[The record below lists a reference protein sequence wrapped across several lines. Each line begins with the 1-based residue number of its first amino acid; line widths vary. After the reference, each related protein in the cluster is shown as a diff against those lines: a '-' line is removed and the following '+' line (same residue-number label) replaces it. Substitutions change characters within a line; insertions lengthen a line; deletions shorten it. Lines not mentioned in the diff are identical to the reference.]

1 MWVVK
6 IGGSLGRD
14 PLLREWLKLLSEQ
27 GGGRVVVVPGGG
39 GFADQVRDYQTQWR
53 FNDLVAHNMAVLAMV
68 QYAMMMQGLCPD
80 ECPGLSLAVDDES
93 VRKVLRNA
101 GVALWAPFPLL
112 REAADE
118 MTNWDVTSDS
128 IAAWLSNR
136 LNAER
141 LILVKSSPLVSS
153 MRLGTPI
160 EAYADREIV
169 DPSFMRFTAD
179 VPYPVDVLHKG
190 DLATMRELLAPTAA
204 GCLHACSMAGDTTAQ
219 R

>member
-68 QYAMMMQGLCPD
+68 QYAMMMQGLY
-80 ECPGLSLAVDDES
+80 PGLSLAVDDDS

-112 REAADE
+112 REAPDE

-141 LILVKSSPLVSS
+141 LILVKSSPLASS
-153 MRLGTPI
+153 MRPGTPI

-190 DLATMRELLAPTAA
+190 DLATLRELLAPSA
-204 GCLHACSMAGDTTAQ
+204 GCLNACSMAGDNAAQ

>member
-39 GFADQVRDYQTQWR
+39 GFADQVRDYQAQWR

-68 QYAMMMQGLCPD
+68 QYAMMMQGLH
-80 ECPGLSLAVDDES
+80 PGLSLAVDDES

-112 REAADE
+112 REAPDE

-141 LILVKSSPLVSS
+141 LILVKSSPLVAS
-153 MRLGTPI
+153 MRSGTPLA
-160 EAYADREIV
+160 AYADREIV
-169 DPSFMRFTAD
+169 DPGFMHFTAD

-190 DLATMRELLAPTAA
+190 DLATMRELLAPTAT
-204 GCLHACSMAGDTTAQ
+204 GCLNACGMAGDTAAQ
-219 R
+219 G

>member
-14 PLLREWLKLLSEQ
+14 PLLREWLTLLSEQ

-68 QYAMMMQGLCPD
+68 QYAMMMQGLSQD
-80 ECPGLSLAVDDES
+80 QSPGLSLAVDDES

-112 REAADE
+112 REAPDE

-141 LILVKSSPLVSS
+141 LILVKSSPLVAS
-153 MRLGTPI
+153 MPPGTPL
-160 EAYADREIV
+160 EAYVDGEIV
-169 DPSFMRFTAD
+169 DRGLMRFTAD
-179 VPYPVDVLHKG
+179 APYPVDVLHKA
-190 DLATMRELLAPTAA
+190 DLTGMRRLLELSTTAA
-204 GCLHACSMAGDTTAQ
+204 
-219 R
+219 

>member
-14 PLLREWLKLLSEQ
+14 PLLRDWLKLLSEQ

-68 QYAMMMQGLCPD
+68 QYAMMMQGLY
-80 ECPGLSLAVDDES
+80 PGLSLAVDDES
-93 VRKVLRNA
+93 VRQVLRNA

-112 REAADE
+112 REAPDE
-118 MTNWDVTSDS
+118 MTNWNVTSDS

-141 LILVKSSPLVSS
+141 LVLVKSSPVMPGMPLN
-153 MRLGTPI
+153 
-160 EAYADREIV
+160 AYAEGEIV
-169 DPSFMRFTAD
+169 DTSFLHFTRDA
-179 VPYPVDVLHKG
+179 PYPVDILHKG
-190 DLATMRELLAPTAA
+190 DLTSMRELLAP
-204 GCLHACSMAGDTTAQ
+204 STTAL
-219 R
+219 